1 MSTKA
6 LTLCVRGL
14 ALGVRRL
21 AVVRFGMHAYG
32 FALSASYFAS
42 DLLANHLSCRIRT
55 SSYRLPNAE
64 LRPPNVNAQTV
75 IEQIKQGGTQL
86 ISEQELLQ
94 KLGENRPLR
103 VKLGVDPTAPDLHL
117 GHSVPLAKMRQFQDF
132 GHQGVLIIGNFTTMV
147 GDPTGRSATRPILT
161 PEAVAANAETYQA
174 QAFKILDPDRTEIVW
189 NADWLGKMTYLDVI
203 RLNSKV
209 TLQQMTQREDFRRR
223 IDEGS
228 PVFLHELQYPILQGW
243 DSVVIRADVELGATE
258 QMFNI
263 MVGRSLQKEHGQPQQ
278 VACLLPILEG
288 LDGVQKM
295 SKSLGNYIGLTEA
308 PETMFGK
315 VMSISDELMGR
326 YYEVLFN
333 EPAPTGHPMEAKK
346 ALASRI
352 VTRYHDTAA
361 AKTAF
366 EDFEQRFGKRDLESA
381 NLPEVP
387 VSSLGNDLVSA
398 IVTAYAVA
406 FNLSRSRS
414 DVRRLIEQ
422 GSVQWRGEKL
432 SNPKE
437 CPPFQAGEV
446 LKLDKTRAVR
456 LV

>member
-1 MSTKA
+1 
-6 LTLCVRGL
+6 
-14 ALGVRRL
+14 
-21 AVVRFGMHAYG
+21 
-32 FALSASYFAS
+32 
-42 DLLANHLSCRIRT
+42 
-55 SSYRLPNAE
+55 
-64 LRPPNVNAQTV
+64 VNAQTV

-94 KLGENRPLR
+94 KLGEKRPLR
-103 VKLGVDPTAPDLHL
+103 VKLGVDPTSPDLHL
-117 GHSVPLAKMRQFQDF
+117 GHSVALAKMRQFQDF
-132 GHQGVLIIGNFTTMV
+132 GHQGILIIGNFTSMV
-147 GDPTGRSATRPILT
+147 GDPTGRSATRPVLT
-161 PEAVAANAETYQA
+161 AEAVAANAETYRT

-209 TLQQMTQREDFRRR
+209 TLQQMQQREDFRRR
-223 IDEGS
+223 LDEGS
-228 PVFLHELQYPILQGW
+228 PVYLHELQYPILQGW

-278 VACLLPILEG
+278 IACLLPILEG

-295 SKSLGNYIGLTEA
+295 SKSLGNYIGLTEP
-308 PETMFGK
+308 PEAMFGK

-326 YYEVLFN
+326 FYEVLFN
-333 EPAPTGHPMEAKK
+333 EPAPGSHPMEAKK
-346 ALASRI
+346 ALASR
-352 VTRYHDTAA
+352 VVARYHDAAA
-361 AKTAF
+361 AKTALEEF
-366 EDFEQRFGKRDLESA
+366 ERRFGKRDLESA

-387 VSSLGNDLVSA
+387 VSALGNELVSA

-406 FNLSRSRS
+406 FKLNRSRS

-432 SNPKE
+432 VNPKE
-437 CPPFQAGEV
+437 CPTFQAGEV

>member
-1 MSTKA
+1 VVSGLLDNRTK
-6 LTLCVRGL
+6 
-14 ALGVRRL
+14 
-21 AVVRFGMHAYG
+21 
-32 FALSASYFAS
+32 
-42 DLLANHLSCRIRT
+42 
-55 SSYRLPNAE
+55 E
-64 LRPPNVNAQTV
+64 LRTVNRELRTVNPSSV

-94 KLGENRPLR
+94 KLAENRPLR

-117 GHSVPLAKMRQFQDF
+117 GHSVALAKMRQFQDF
-132 GHQGVLIIGNFTTMV
+132 GHQGVLIIGNFTSMV
-147 GDPTGRSATRPILT
+147 GDPTGRSSTRPVLT
-161 PEAVAANAETYQA
+161 SEEVAANAETYRS

-189 NADWLGKMTYLDVI
+189 NADWLGKMTYIDVI
-203 RLNSKV
+203 RLNSRV
-209 TLQQMTQREDFRRR
+209 TLQQMLQREDFRRR
-223 IDEGS
+223 IEEGT
-228 PVFLHELQYPILQGW
+228 PVFLHELQYPVLQGW

-258 QMFNI
+258 QLLNI

-295 SKSLGNYIGLTEA
+295 SKSLGNYIGLTES

-315 VMSISDELMGR
+315 VMSISDELMAR
-326 YYEVLFN
+326 YYQVLFN
-333 EPAPTGHPMEAKK
+333 EPGPSGHPMEAKK

-352 VTRYHDTAA
+352 VTRYHDAAA
-361 AKTAF
+361 AKTALEEF
-366 EDFEQRFGKRDLESA
+366 ERRFGKRDLESA

-398 IVTAYAVA
+398 IVTAYAIA
-406 FNLSRSRS
+406 FDLTRSRS

-432 SNPKE
+432 TNLKE
-437 CPPFQAGEV
+437 CPTFQAGEV

>member
-1 MSTKA
+1 MNSQPPT
-6 LTLCVRGL
+6 
-14 ALGVRRL
+14 
-21 AVVRFGMHAYG
+21 
-32 FALSASYFAS
+32 
-42 DLLANHLSCRIRT
+42 ANRQLPT
-55 SSYRLPNAE
+55 ANPNAV
-64 LRPPNVNAQTV
+64 LQ
-75 IEQIKQGGTQL
+75 QIKQGGTQL
-86 ISEQELLQ
+86 ISEQELLH
-94 KLGENRPLR
+94 KLAENRPLR
-103 VKLGVDPTAPDLHL
+103 VKLGVDPTSPDLHL
-117 GHSVPLAKMRQFQDF
+117 GHSVALAKMRQFQDF
-132 GHQGVLIIGNFTTMV
+132 GHQGVLIIGSFTSMV
-147 GDPTGRSATRPILT
+147 GDPTGRSATRPVLT
-161 PEAVAANAETYQA
+161 AEEVAANAETYQA

-209 TLQQMTQREDFRRR
+209 TLQQMQQREDFRRR
-223 IDEGS
+223 LDEGS

-263 MVGRSLQKEHGQPQQ
+263 MVGRALQKEDGQPQQ

-295 SKSLGNYIGLTEA
+295 SKSLGNYIGLTEPPDA
-308 PETMFGK
+308 MFGK
-315 VMSISDELMGR
+315 IMSISDELMGR

-333 EPAPTGHPMEAKK
+333 EPAPEGHPLEAKK
-346 ALASRI
+346 ALGSRI
-352 VTRYHDTAA
+352 VTRYHDATA
-361 AKTAF
+361 AKTALEEF
-366 EDFEQRFGKRDLESA
+366 ERRFGKRDLESA

-387 VSSLGNDLVSA
+387 VRALGNDLVSA

-406 FNLSRSRS
+406 FKLNRSRS

-432 SNPKE
+432 TNPKE
-437 CPPFQAGEV
+437 CPAFKAGEV

>member
-1 MSTKA
+1 MLNPSRNQK
-6 LTLCVRGL
+6 VK
-14 ALGVRRL
+14 
-21 AVVRFGMHAYG
+21 
-32 FALSASYFAS
+32 
-42 DLLANHLSCRIRT
+42 LLNRQT
-55 SSYRLPNAE
+55 
-64 LRPPNVNAQTV
+64 PNVNAQTV

-94 KLGENRPLR
+94 KLGEKRPLR

-147 GDPTGRSATRPILT
+147 GDPTGRSATRPVLT
-161 PEAVAANAETYQA
+161 EEEVAANAETYQV

-209 TLQQMTQREDFRRR
+209 TLQQMQQREDFRRR
-223 IDEGS
+223 IEEGS

-308 PETMFGK
+308 PEAMFGK

-333 EPAPTGHPMEAKK
+333 EPAPGGHPMEAKK
-346 ALASRI
+346 SLASRI
-352 VTRYHDTAA
+352 VTRYHPAAA
-361 AKTAF
+361 AKTALD
-366 EDFEQRFGKRDLESA
+366 DFERRFGKRDLESA

-398 IVTAYAVA
+398 IVTAYTVG
-406 FNLSRSRS
+406 FKLSRSRS

-432 SNPKE
+432 TNPKE
-437 CPPFQAGEV
+437 CPTFQAGEV